1 MRRQLIK
8 RYFLTG
14 LLIWVPLA
22 ITAWV
27 LSLIVNSMDQSL
39 LLPVSYTHLD
49 VYKRQV
55 KPLSMQRYDVRGFW
69 SPKFPNRVSGVAAKS
84 LRRTWPCLP
93 GNWQP

>member
-27 LSLIVNSMDQSL
+27 LSLIVNSLSL
-39 LLPVSYTHLD
+39 IHISGNSPVFLLS
-49 VYKRQV
+49 
-55 KPLSMQRYDVRGFW
+55 
-69 SPKFPNRVSGVAAKS
+69 
-84 LRRTWPCLP
+84 
-93 GNWQP
+93 